1 MNRNF
6 YWYSVIISTVLLFS
20 GCAAQVEG
28 ALHGDGSA
36 DLALEA
42 SLRPQMEVLIKGFSA
57 IMGNPQNRKA
67 DQPLLDA
74 AEITKSLSAA
84 PGIASA
90 YMQNLSPV
98 SIAGTIR
105 ISRVDQF
112 LLLPNSP
119 TGTRFIT
126 YTPAQGSVD
135 GRLIIELNQTSGPQ
149 VLALFSENVQAYLAA
164 LMAPVATGE
173 NLNKS
178 QYLDNVTSIYTKP
191 VADEIA
197 SARINVIITFPGAIT
212 AVRGGAFSGNQVR
225 FEIPLTD
232 LLVLNPPLRYEVSW
246 K

>member
-1 MNRNF
+1 MNLKRIIPF
-6 YWYSVIISTVLLFS
+6 YIITTVLFFS
-20 GCAAQVEG
+20 GCAARVEG
-28 ALHGDGSA
+28 ALHRDGSA

-42 SLRPQMEVLIKGFSA
+42 SLQPRMEALVRGLSALIGDPQA
-57 IMGNPQNRKA
+57 RQA

-74 AEITKSLSAA
+74 AEITKSLSSA
-84 PGIASA
+84 PGISSV
-90 YMQNLSPV
+90 YLQNLGLA
-98 SIAGTIR
+98 SIAGTIQ

-112 LLLPNSP
+112 LLLPNTQ
-119 TGTRFIT
+119 TGVRFIT
-126 YTPAQGSVD
+126 YTPAQGSVE
-135 GRLIIELNQTSGPQ
+135 GRLTIELNRTTGPQ
-149 VLALFSENVQAYLAA
+149 VLALFSENVRAYLSA

-197 SARINVIITFPGAIT
+197 AARINMVLTFPGAIT
-212 AVRGGAFSGNQVR
+212 AVRGGTFSGNQAQ

-232 LLVLNPPLRYEVSW
+232 FLVLNPPLRYEVSW

>member
-1 MNRNF
+1 
-6 YWYSVIISTVLLFS
+6 
-20 GCAAQVEG
+20 
-28 ALHGDGSA
+28 
-36 DLALEA
+36 
-42 SLRPQMEVLIKGFSA
+42 MEILIKGFSA
-57 IMGNPQNRKA
+57 IMGNPQAKTP

-84 PGIASA
+84 PGIASV
-90 YMQNLSPV
+90 YMQNLSPA

-105 ISRVDQF
+105 ISQVDQF
-112 LLLPNSP
+112 LLLPNSQ

-126 YTPAQGSVD
+126 YTPAQGSAS
-135 GRLIIELNQTSGPQ
+135 GRLTIELNRSSGPQ
-149 VLALFSENVQAYLAA
+149 VLALFSDNVRAYLSA

-173 NLNKS
+173 NLYKS
-178 QYLDNVTSIYTKP
+178 QYLDLVASIYTKP

-197 SARINVIITFPGAIT
+197 SARINVVITFPGAIS
-212 AVRGGAFSGNQVR
+212 AVRGGTFSGNQAR